1 MLAECGVPF
10 ILHVG
15 SSALNIADEWMN
27 DGVSERQSARGRA
40 EVIGS
45 KDLMVID
52 HETSSAPSTPTIST
66 AFINEEEGSKISKE
80 GCIFYK

>member
-1 MLAECGVPF
+1 MLAERGVPF

-15 SSALNIADEWMN
+15 SSPLNIADEWMN

-45 KDLMVID
+45 KDLMVIY
-52 HETSSAPSTPTIST
+52 HEDVKRACYSDN
-66 AFINEEEGSKISKE
+66 FDCLNRRRKE
-80 GCIFYK
+80 G